1 MAGVEVSTLDDAI
14 MGDADSTD
22 KPVILYV
29 SDVESSQDDMDVMRP
44 ITLYVSKVSLE
55 SLSMDHIERHRITV
69 IDIEMGSNDAR
80 KLAEHISRRV
90 VKQSD
95 IGAVRVRLHGN
106 LVL

>member
-1 MAGVEVSTLDDAI
+1 MNATNSDDIPVTLHI
-14 MGDADSTD
+14 
-22 KPVILYV
+22 
-29 SDVESSQDDMDVMRP
+29 SDVESSKDDADIMRP

-55 SLSMDHIERHRITV
+55 NLSMDHIERHRITV

-90 VKQSD
+90 VEHSD
-95 IGAVRVRLHGN
+95 IGAIRVRLHGN

>member
-22 KPVILYV
+22 KPIILYV
-29 SDVESSQDDMDVMRP
+29 SDVESSQDDADIMRP
-44 ITLYVSKVSLE
+44 ITLYVSKVNLE
-55 SLSMDHIERHRITV
+55 NLSMNHIERHRITV

-90 VKQSD
+90 AD
-95 IGAVRVRLHGN
+95 HTNIGAIRVRLHGN

>member
-1 MAGVEVSTLDDAI
+1 MNEAVGDDSPITLYI
-14 MGDADSTD
+14 
-22 KPVILYV
+22 
-29 SDVESSQDDMDVMRP
+29 SDVESSQDDADIMRP

-55 SLSMDHIERHRITV
+55 NLSMDHIERHRITV

-90 VKQSD
+90 VEHSD
-95 IGAVRVRLHGN
+95 IGAIRVRLHGN